1 FFLFSSRR
9 RHTRSK
15 RDWSS
20 DVCSSDLRNTFLLFV
35 LCYFENSGGK
45 LVRSMPHTSGNKT
58 ATAIVTRTIPIILS
72 TNPAFAISVM
82 RKYPDPNT
90 TAFGGVAT
98 GSINAQEAAT

>member
-1 FFLFSSRR
+1 R
-9 RHTRSK
+9 
-15 RDWSS
+15 
-20 DVCSSDLRNTFLLFV
+20 SSDLKINRLEKVFLLGINRNTFLLFV

-45 LVRSMPHTSGNKT
+45 LVRSMPHTIGNKT

-98 GSINAQEAAT
+98 GSINAQEAATPAAIMTE